1 MIHPSCDLVDG
12 MLGDGPQRSAIR
24 DPRSAIRRVLHDKC
38 GRQEAKMAEAPA
50 QAHRNDPCSC
60 GSGRK
65 VKLCPDRP
73 QSKRP
78 GDPPD

>member
-1 MIHPSCDLVDG
+1 
-12 MLGDGPQRSAIR
+12 
-24 DPRSAIRRVLHDKC
+24 
-38 GRQEAKMAEAPA
+38 MAEALA

-65 VKLCPDRP
+65 VKLCRGRP

-78 GDPPD
+78 GDPLD